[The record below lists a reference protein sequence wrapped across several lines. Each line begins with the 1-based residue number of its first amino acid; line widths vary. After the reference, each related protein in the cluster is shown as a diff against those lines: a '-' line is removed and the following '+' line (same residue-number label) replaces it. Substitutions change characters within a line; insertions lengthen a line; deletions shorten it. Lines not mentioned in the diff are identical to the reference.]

1 MKLTAL
7 RQSVLDL
14 LRLSEIPQS
23 VQALHQKLSEKI
35 TLSSLYR
42 ALDFLER
49 HNLIQS
55 LSLFDT
61 TRYYAGTQAHSHY
74 LVCENCHE
82 IIPFKHCSARQIERE
97 LENDTGYSIYK
108 HVLTFFG
115 LCPECRA
122 AIDKQKLHKG
132 VKA

>member
-14 LRLSEIPQS
+14 LRLSETPQS
-23 VQALHQKLSEKI
+23 AQALHKSLDEKI

-49 HNLIQS
+49 HELIQS
-55 LSLFDT
+55 LSLFDN
-61 TRYYAGTQAHSHY
+61 TRYYTIAQAHSHY
-74 LVCENCHE
+74 LICENCHE
-82 IIPFKHCSARQIERE
+82 IIPFTHCGAEQ
-97 LENDTGYSIYK
+97 LEETLEKETGYSIHK
-108 HVLTFFG
+108 HVLTFLG

-122 AIDKQKLHKG
+122 AINKQKLHKG
-132 VKA
+132 VKV